1 MPLAFFSALSAL
13 AMFAAAISPA
23 RAVQTAATP
32 AAAPSAASRCA
43 HPNVG
48 ARTLHAVAPEVP
60 PQVIHFG
67 VGGRVVVIV
76 SLAADG
82 HILAARAAGASSRF
96 LEPSALA
103 AARASKFAPAVRNC
117 VQVGGTYTFV
127 VDYSPPTQLPEQH
140 ADPLTY
146 FLGAWHCTTASGNA
160 RTLTFT
166 PNAAGLSENDGSTTT
181 TLTRDQYHV
190 WRIRRNGRLIGWAFP
205 WVDDTWTWGANGSDA
220 DLVRYEADDDAT
232 FTMTT
237 TVGATLANIAQ
248 TETCK
253 RAPSS

>member
-1 MPLAFFSALSAL
+1 MRRVIPSTLAALILCAVAMPAAHAQQ
-13 AMFAAAISPA
+13 APATRAAAVSP
-23 RAVQTAATP
+23 
-32 AAAPSAASRCA
+32 CA

-48 ARTLHAVAPEVP
+48 ARTLHAAVPEIP
-60 PQVIHFG
+60 RQVVHFG
-67 VGGRVVVIV
+67 VGGRVVVTV
-76 SLAADG
+76 FLAADG
-82 HILAARAAGASSRF
+82 HVRAARVAGASSRF

-117 VQVGGTYTFV
+117 VRVGGTYTYV

-146 FLGAWHCTTASGNA
+146 FLGTWRCTTASGTA

-166 PNAAGLSENDGSTTT
+166 PNAAGLTENDGSATTS
-181 TLTRDQYHV
+181 LTPDQYHV

-205 WVDDTWTWGANGSDA
+205 WVDDTWTWDAAGSDTA
-220 DLVRYEADDDAT
+220 LIRYEADDDAS

-237 TVGATLANIAQ
+237 TVGTNLANIAQ

-253 RAPSS
+253 RTPSP